1 MKKLIVDSCTIILL
15 AKASVLETAS
25 ESYILLITQEVYKEV
40 LEGKT
45 KQFKD
50 ALLTERLKE
59 TNKIKIVKPDTI
71 LMNKLMKDFNMGE
84 GEASTVAIAI
94 KDKNTIT
101 ATDNKQ
107 GRNATK
113 INNMPL
119 VGSPDIIVALCK
131 QKKINI
137 YKATAALKIIQEKG
151 WFDTYL
157 IEKSL
162 EDLK

>member
-25 ESYILLITQEVYKEV
+25 ESYILLITQEVYKAV

-119 VGSPDIIVALCK
+119 VGSPDIIVAL
-131 QKKINI
+131 
-137 YKATAALKIIQEKG
+137 
-151 WFDTYL
+151 
-157 IEKSL
+157 
-162 EDLK
+162 